1 MVHSCLW
8 IVHEHSRAEAL
19 CLSGSIYEDLDW
31 GGGGGG
37 MYISNEGSAEWYIR
51 VSGIVNHLQWIFP
64 FTRSTFR
71 RTQCA
76 GFFWKLLWLTHRRIT
91 DTCSHILSKASA
103 THRGPGLN
111 LSSRSWTDIFCCDTP
126 DLPVPSSSMVVT
138 HVCMYVCAWYL
149 KTTPQNSQIML
160 VGHNSD
166 SLLVITV
173 DLKPFTYML
182 KIFNT

>member
-1 MVHSCLW
+1 MSGYIYSDCERLNGTFMPLNSARTQSCRSDVLKRLYLW
-8 IVHEHSRAEAL
+8 GFRL
-19 CLSGSIYEDLDW
+19 
-31 GGGGGG
+31 GGAG
-37 MYISNEGSAEWYIR
+37 MYISNERSAEWYIR

-71 RTQCA
+71 STQCA

-138 HVCMYVCAWYL
+138 HVCMHVCAWDWELVTL
-149 KTTPQNSQIML
+149 KQCHRIPKSCW
-160 VGHNSD
+160 SA
-166 SLLVITV
+166 ITV
-173 DLKPFTYML
+173 TACWL
-182 KIFNT
+182 

>member
-1 MVHSCLW
+1 MSGYIYLIVSDWMVHSCLW
-8 IVHEHSRAEAL
+8 IVHEHSRAEVM

-31 GGGGGG
+31 GAG
-37 MYISNEGSAEWYIR
+37 MYISNERSAEWYIR

-71 RTQCA
+71 STQCT

-138 HVCMYVCAWYL
+138 HVCMHVCAWDWELVTL
-149 KTTPQNSQIML
+149 KQCHRIPKSCW
-160 VGHNSD
+160 SA
-166 SLLVITV
+166 ITV
-173 DLKPFTYML
+173 AACWL
-182 KIFNT
+182 